1 MRVWLL
7 TASSAHTHS
16 AAERGRSGSPASL
29 LSVLDPDAGRRAS
42 PLRRSAPPE
51 DVASTMTAFERH
63 IAERQLGRGP
73 SPEGGAAA
81 APEGADD
88 PPPPPPEPAYATPA
102 PPPPWLDASPSAARQ
117 LFDRE
122 GGSFSAAA
130 GSGSDSDDTR
140 EPELISWIRKA
151 AQIDDDDDDYPDLR

>member
-1 MRVWLL
+1 MHARSTSARSSIFAFT
-7 TASSAHTHS
+7 TASSQLEAI
-16 AAERGRSGSPASL
+16 AY
-29 LSVLDPDAGRRAS
+29 DP
-42 PLRRSAPPE
+42 
-51 DVASTMTAFERH
+51 
-63 IAERQLGRGP
+63 
-73 SPEGGAAA
+73 
-81 APEGADD
+81 

-130 GSGSDSDDTR
+130 GSGSDSDDSR

>member
-1 MRVWLL
+1 MAAYDDL

-73 SPEGGAAA
+73 SPEGGGAA
-81 APEGADD
+81 APERADD
-88 PPPPPPEPAYATPA
+88 PPPPPEPAYATPA

-130 GSGSDSDDTR
+130 GSGSDSDDSR